1 MDFRNRN
8 GQPAQQVHSTP
19 VAATSGQAQH
29 EAPKHHVNW
38 ETIPKWIR
46 IVNVVLLFS
55 ITIIAL
61 AVVLLMRN
69 NNPNESQYIAKDN
82 YQAVFLENGQ
92 VYFGKISAL
101 NQRFINL
108 QNIFYLNSQSQSSS
122 ENKETNKT
130 DQFTLIKLG
139 CELHGPGDQMII
151 NRDKITFWENLKDD
165 GQVVKTINEWIKQNP
180 NGQKCSTTSSTGN
193 TTGSTSQSTTN
204 TTQNATNN
212 NGTSTGTS
220 GQ

>member
-19 VAATSGQAQH
+19 AATTSGQAPQ
-29 EAPKHHVNW
+29 EAQKHRVNW
-38 ETIPKWIR
+38 DTIPKWIR
-46 IVNVVLLFS
+46 ITNVVLLFS

-69 NNPNESQYIAKDN
+69 SNPNESQYIAEDN
-82 YQAVFLENGQ
+82 YQAVFLDNGQ
-92 VYFGKISAL
+92 VYFGKISSL
-101 NQRFINL
+101 NSRFISL
-108 QNIFYLNSQSQSSS
+108 QNIFYLNSS
-122 ENKETNKT
+122 KAADDKDTTKA

-139 CELHGPGDQMII
+139 CELHGPGDQMLI
-151 NRDKITFWENLKDD
+151 NRDKINFWENLKND
-165 GQVVKTINEWIKQNP
+165 GQVVKTINEWVKQNP

-193 TTGSTSQSTTN
+193 TTGSTTQSTTG

-212 NGTSTGTS
+212 TNTNNGATTS
-220 GQ
+220 GN